1 MALRSRAWCAGRW
14 RAHQHGSRHGG
25 AFQPRQFLLR
35 NKHINCEFGAPVFN
49 SGTLGDTG
57 FAEQHLPPRD
67 CINDDDKVAALCALC
82 YKKGGNQ
89 HHNLLDHVECAP
101 PCI

>member
-14 RAHQHGSRHGG
+14 RAHQHGSGHGG
-25 AFQPRQFLLR
+25 AFQPRQFLFR

-67 CINDDDKVAALCALC
+67 CNDDNKVAALCALC